1 MLRITGLRIFVWT
14 VLAVLECFSL
24 ASLGCPEPVRAWT
37 WVPSDDEIRK
47 YRQSWNPFSHGPI
60 LLTIPDLQPKG
71 QLYVRPFIFSQIAEK
86 SYGNRFTSVFDAK
99 GGPVHL
105 YSVQHPFLQFGYG
118 LTDHIQLNLALSAN
132 TFWVKD
138 TESANKG
145 QGGPWKTNTGLG
157 DTSLVVKYR
166 PIVQDPDTWRP
177 SLT

>member
-105 YSVQHPFLQFGYG
+105 YSM
-118 LTDHIQLNLALSAN
+118 
-132 TFWVKD
+132 
-138 TESANKG
+138 
-145 QGGPWKTNTGLG
+145 
-157 DTSLVVKYR
+157 R
-166 PIVQDPDTWRP
+166 PAR
-177 SLT
+177 